1 MEPLTERSRF
11 VVALPSAPT
20 GACGGSVSI
29 ARAGSDVVGRGDTQR
44 AHRCDRRHIV
54 VVRRKL
60 GDNRAETRP

>member
-44 AHRCDRRHIV
+44 AHRHVV